1 MNLLRLL
8 SSGTPDAC
16 AIAPLSCDNSD
27 TWQSLKCYTSEPT
40 VPNVAEHQT
49 VLVRIWVTVRLS
61 GSLGDWGLFWLTGT
75 PKIFDLTSAEPK
87 VVKML
92 LFANKSLA
100 TGSY

>member
-8 SSGTPDAC
+8 SSGTLDAC

-49 VLVRIWVTVRLS
+49 VLVRI
-61 GSLGDWGLFWLTGT
+61 
-75 PKIFDLTSAEPK
+75 
-87 VVKML
+87 
-92 LFANKSLA
+92 
-100 TGSY
+100 